1 MAANPFI
8 ELVVMSVLPGDGA
21 QVLAESKLTV
31 LTVLTVNI
39 LIISPLVW
47 KAQVVWKN
55 RLL

>member
-1 MAANPFI
+1 MAANPFV
-8 ELVVMSVLPGDGA
+8 ELVLMSVLLGDGA
-21 QVLAESKLTV
+21 QVLTESKLTV

>member
-1 MAANPFI
+1 MAANPFV
-8 ELVVMSVLPGDGA
+8 ELVLMSVLPGDGA

-31 LTVLTVNI
+31 LTVLTANI

>member
-31 LTVLTVNI
+31 LTANI